1 MQERDIIIEVLDAL
15 PKDGGPIRVKELKN
29 RVKMSSASLYKV
41 LPRLEMMGIIQKNI
55 VHSTRAIG
63 VEYSLSKDFELFSK
77 NLDHMLGTID
87 KLILELFKKYAEAEK
102 DQKDIIFDTY
112 LSSIIGLLKAYKAL
126 HK

>member
-1 MQERDIIIEVLDAL
+1 MQERDIIIEVLEAL

-29 RVKMSSASLYKV
+29 RIKMSSASLYKV
-41 LPRLEMMGIIQKNI
+41 LPQLEMIGIIQKNR

-63 VEYSLSKDFELFSK
+63 VEYSLSKDFELSSK
-77 NLDHMLGTID
+77 NLDYMLGIIN
-87 KLILELFKKYAEAEK
+87 KLILESFKKYAEAEK

>member
-1 MQERDIIIEVLDAL
+1 MQERDIIIEVLEEL
-15 PKDGGPIRVKELKN
+15 PKDGTPIRAKDLEKK
-29 RVKMSSASLYKV
+29 VKMSSRSFYKAISY
-41 LPRLEMMGIIQKNI
+41 LEMMGIIQKNR
-55 VHSTRAIG
+55 VPSTRAIG

-77 NLDHMLGTID
+77 NLDYMLGIIN
-87 KLILELFKKYAEAEK
+87 KLILESFKKYAEAEK

>member
-1 MQERDIIIEVLDAL
+1 MQERDIIIEVLEAL
-15 PKDGGPIRVKELKN
+15 PKDGSPIRVKELKN
-29 RVKMSSASLYKV
+29 RIKMSSASLYKV
-41 LPRLEMMGIIQKNI
+41 LPQLEMIGIIQKNR

-77 NLDHMLGTID
+77 NLDYMLCIIN
-87 KLILELFKKYAEAEK
+87 KLILESFKKYAEAEK